1 MKRVL
6 ITGANSFVGT
16 NIELWLDKSFDGP
29 NKLFKV
35 EIVRQFAKEHGHKI
49 WISRLFNPFVW
60 LGSFFLP
67 DIPKMFADSYY
78 VQEMSQYDF
87 DYQVI
92 LFEES
97 LKGLDVRKT
106 MR

>member
-16 NIELWLDKSFDGP
+16 NIELWLDKSF
-29 NKLFKV
+29 
-35 EIVRQFAKEHGHKI
+35 
-49 WISRLFNPFVW
+49 
-60 LGSFFLP
+60 
-67 DIPKMFADSYY
+67 
-78 VQEMSQYDF
+78 
-87 DYQVI
+87 
-92 LFEES
+92 EES

>member
-35 EIVRQFAKEHGHKI
+35 DTV
-49 WISRLFNPFVW
+49 
-60 LGSFFLP
+60 
-67 DIPKMFADSYY
+67 D
-78 VQEMSQYDF
+78 
-87 DYQVI
+87 
-92 LFEES
+92 
-97 LKGLDVRKT
+97 T
-106 MR
+106 MIDAACI

>member
-35 EIVRQFAKEHGHKI
+35 EIVSLFAKEHGHKI
-49 WISRLFNPFVW
+49 WISRLFNLLYGW
-60 LGSFFLP
+60 GHSSCLISLRCLP
-67 DIPKMFADSYY
+67 TRIMC
-78 VQEMSQYDF
+78 
-87 DYQVI
+87 
-92 LFEES
+92 
-97 LKGLDVRKT
+97 RK
-106 MR
+106 